1 METLREQLHYE
12 NQQYKEIEF
21 KLESMQVEI
30 REPPPIGNS
39 RLVCSQCHHRGHR
52 NQSSRPCKL
61 KKCVD
66 YTYCGLKDKHIEYQT
81 QVNGLQAELKKK
93 REAITK
99 IEQQIQ
105 SMENFTSHSEYHF
118 SKNLTPRL
126 LEVDKTYNINRVKLM
141 RDIRMLRKFCDGKI
155 PEVTS
160 DDAGQLKALLVKCR
174 KTIQQD
180 CRDYEVEDTQGMV
193 SNTSDINLNVAISP
207 QISRVQ
213 NALKLKSENE
223 CDNERKARK
232 KKSKRRKK
240 RSRHSSTSSSEDE
253 SRRRSPRRRMLFSN
267 VNPSAYSTYNH
278 PAVDPFFSTGHHIP
292 YMIPPYAGTYTAG
305 SNVHYPYSAGIST
318 TQQPIS
324 SGNVIA
330 PQHCPGVSTAMA
342 HQNLHLNYEH
352 QEALPAGSS
361 NEIHQ
366 YTNKDPLNILSDAA
380 NVSEKM

>member
-1 METLREQLHYE
+1 MFVVR
-12 NQQYKEIEF
+12 
-21 KLESMQVEI
+21 
-30 REPPPIGNS
+30 
-39 RLVCSQCHHRGHR
+39 CHHRGHR

-66 YTYCGLKDKHIEYQT
+66 YTYCGLKDKHVEYQT

-93 REAITK
+93 RQAIDK

-180 CRDYEVEDTQGMV
+180 CRDYEVGDTETML
-193 SNTSDINLNVAISP
+193 SNSSDINLNVSISP
-207 QISRVQ
+207 QISPVQ
-213 NALKLKSENE
+213 NAQKLKTENV
-223 CDNERKARK
+223 CDNERKVKK

-253 SRRRSPRRRMLFSN
+253 SRHRLPRRKMLFSN
-267 VNPSAYSTYNH
+267 ANPPVFPAYNH
-278 PAVDPFFSTGHHIP
+278 LAVDPYFSTGHHMP
-292 YMIPPYAGTYTAG
+292 YMIPPYTGTYAG
-305 SNVHYPYSAGIST
+305 SNVHYPYSAGITT

-324 SGNVIA
+324 FGTVIA
-330 PQHCPGVSTAMA
+330 PRNCQGVNAAMA
-342 HQNLHLNYEH
+342 HQNLQFNYEH
-352 QEALPAGSS
+352 QDTLPTGSS
-361 NEIHQ
+361 SETHQ
-366 YTNKDPLNILSDAA
+366 YTNKDPLHMLSDAA